1 MNRQSTTGESSPA
14 KREAADSAESRMG
27 RSFPLG
33 AEVVN
38 GGVNFSVFSKE
49 ASLVELLLFGR
60 VEDERPSRIIPLDST
75 AQRTWHYWHAFVPGL
90 AAGQVY
96 GYRARGPF
104 APSKGLRFD
113 GEKLLLDPYAKCIAV
128 PPRRSRLAAGMPGD
142 NATTAYRESVIYEMH
157 VGHFTCH
164 PGSGVP
170 QERRGTYAGVIEK
183 IPYLVELGITAV

>member
-75 AQRTWHYWHAFVPGL
+75 AQRTWHYWTPSFLGLPPGRST
-90 AAGQVY
+90 VI
-96 GYRARGPF
+96 AREALSLHP
-104 APSKGLRFD
+104 KGC
-113 GEKLLLDPYAKCIAV
+113 GSMA
-128 PPRRSRLAAGMPGD
+128 RSCFWIRTRSVSPCRLAAAGSLP
-142 NATTAYRESVIYEMH
+142 ACRVTTLRRPIAAWWRAA
-157 VGHFTCH
+157 
-164 PGSGVP
+164 VP
-170 QERRGTYAGVIEK
+170 MIGPAINHRVRR
-183 IPYLVELGITAV
+183 